1 MNANAVGVAECRPEV
16 HAEYN
21 RKVDEAHANMVWSHE
36 GMTTYYRNDRGRIV
50 VNGPFLNVDFYE
62 MTRQAKLDEFVL
74 EPRRA

>member
-1 MNANAVGVAECRPEV
+1 V